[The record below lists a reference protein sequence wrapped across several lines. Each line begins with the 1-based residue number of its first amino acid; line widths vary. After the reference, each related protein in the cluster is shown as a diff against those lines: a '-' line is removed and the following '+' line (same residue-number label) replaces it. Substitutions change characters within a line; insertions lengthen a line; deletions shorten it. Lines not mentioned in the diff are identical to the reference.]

1 MNDGTPMKISNT
13 FCILENHVGNI
24 MRCHTELGIPREV
37 VSDIVVVVVIL
48 ITIVIVV
55 WTSNTFI

>member
-1 MNDGTPMKISNT
+1 MKISNT

-37 VSDIVVVVVIL
+37 VSDIVVVVIL